1 MDSEYILIAGGALMF
16 AGFGLVLIRTAAGMK
31 KQAHEKATKCTA
43 RATGRVIRNE
53 KSVTTRNSN
62 NGRRRITA
70 YHPVVRFTDNVGKT
84 QEHTHRVGTNP
95 PSYEEGEAV
104 MVSYDP
110 EHPGTFILPKD
121 NDGSP
126 MLQKFLILFGAV
138 CFLAAASFAA
148 IGFLAV

>member
-1 MDSEYILIAGGALMF
+1 MNSEYILIAAGVLMF
-16 AGFGLVLIRTAAGMK
+16 SGFGIALIRTAAGMK
-31 KQAHEKATKCTA
+31 KQACEKATKCTA
-43 RATGRVIRNE
+43 QATGRVIRNE

-62 NGRRRITA
+62 NGRRRITS

-121 NDGSP
+121 NDRPP

-138 CFLAAASFAA
+138 CFLAAVSFAA

>member
-1 MDSEYILIAGGALMF
+1 MNSEYILIAAGVLMF
-16 AGFGLVLIRTAAGMK
+16 SGFGITLIRTAAGMK
-31 KQAHEKATKCTA
+31 KQAREKATKCTA
-43 RATGRVIRNE
+43 QATGRVIRNE

-70 YHPVVRFTDNVGKT
+70 YHPVVRFTDNMGKT

-110 EHPGTFILPKD
+110 EHPGTFILPRITMD
-121 NDGSP
+121 RPCCRNFSYCLAP
-126 MLQKFLILFGAV
+126 YVSLQQLH
-138 CFLAAASFAA
+138 SRP
-148 IGFLAV
+148 